1 MPIIKKIYI
10 VHCHRT
16 SNVLACFSTLQTK
29 ISLFNSTLLITESLN
44 LTANFLTTN
53 QMLTRCHIASWAVK
67 ASGRLT
73 PFIAIQSISRSQR
86 VQFHHTKE

>member
-1 MPIIKKIYI
+1 MLQYI
-10 VHCHRT
+10 A
-16 SNVLACFSTLQTK
+16 NEM
-29 ISLFNSTLLITESLN
+29 SLFNSDLLITESLN

-86 VQFHHTKE
+86 VQFHQTKE